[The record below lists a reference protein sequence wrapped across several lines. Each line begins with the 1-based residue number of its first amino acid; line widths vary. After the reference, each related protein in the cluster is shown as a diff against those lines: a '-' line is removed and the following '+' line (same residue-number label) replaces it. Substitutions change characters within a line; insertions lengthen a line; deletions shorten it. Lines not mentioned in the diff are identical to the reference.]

1 MVPVVVVVESVVS
14 SYAKIQFRIIAAA
27 AAVVGIIEI
36 PLC

>member
-27 AAVVGIIEI
+27 AVVGIIEI